1 MDIGQELADQ
11 VALDDRQ
18 RHLGAAAIIE
28 GDAGREL
35 HELGED
41 LALRLHGLA
50 AQADVVIA
58 IRTLVAEFQA
68 LNTAGPRRPAPKGRG
83 FAAPGKLPAK

>member
-1 MDIGQELADQ
+1 MDIGKELADQ
-11 VALDDRQ
+11 VALNNRY

-41 LALRLHGLA
+41 LALSLHRLA
-50 AQADVVIA
+50 AQADVV
-58 IRTLVAEFQA
+58 VAFCA
-68 LNTAGPRRPAPKGRG
+68 LGAAFGR
-83 FAAPGKLPAK
+83 